1 MEAKTNNKSLVY
13 LEGALFLLFASILLP
28 TNVKSIAVGLFCAV
42 SVYHF
47 FKSKNTFNTRF
58 FLVNAAVYFLIVITL
73 IYSDNIAY
81 GVRKLTSF
89 LSLLLFPLCFA
100 LFSRN
105 DMRYLYSRLD
115 KMLGV
120 YLVTVVLFNVIPFLW
135 FYITHYSF
143 SDMLIHFPTVMR
155 VDVGKYGIHP
165 IYLSMHCSV
174 AILFSM
180 FILRS
185 LKSKWK
191 IVGVLLLDAIL
202 ILFLLLYAKKGPIL
216 ALMIVSTLFILFQ
229 RKRAIV
235 RPYIFTILGLVVL
248 LIAIPRTRNKF
259 LELQKIEVIGEG
271 GPTSTNIRYTIYG
284 VAKELIY
291 ESPIL
296 GYGIGDYRDVLNKKY
311 ESTGNSVLKEGR
323 YNTHNQFLSLLT
335 IGGVILL
342 LAFLGTLAI
351 NLVFATRFNNELFI
365 LVLLFYGIVMLT
377 TNILEREAG
386 VIYFALF
393 FNFLSARTL
402 FVNPSDAS

>member
-42 SVYHF
+42 AVYHF
-47 FKSKNTFNTRF
+47 FKCKNTFNTRF

-105 DMRYLYSRLD
+105 DMKYLYSRLE
-115 KMLGV
+115 KFLGV

-235 RPYIFTILGLVVL
+235 RPYIF
-248 LIAIPRTRNKF
+248 A
-259 LELQKIEVIGEG
+259 
-271 GPTSTNIRYTIYG
+271 
-284 VAKELIY
+284 
-291 ESPIL
+291 
-296 GYGIGDYRDVLNKKY
+296 
-311 ESTGNSVLKEGR
+311 
-323 YNTHNQFLSLLT
+323 
-335 IGGVILL
+335 
-342 LAFLGTLAI
+342 
-351 NLVFATRFNNELFI
+351 I
-365 LVLLFYGIVMLT
+365 LVLLY
-377 TNILEREAG
+377 
-386 VIYFALF
+386 
-393 FNFLSARTL
+393 
-402 FVNPSDAS
+402 